1 MKKTWLYSM
10 IGALLFTV
18 TFGFSTV
25 DASSIKQDRLVVNLS
40 ADTSVGKYQIVD
52 TDGSIYT
59 YADRQSYE
67 AAEQTFKAKW
77 AIVSK
82 NVVGVLA
89 SDYATDSYEHSGFG
103 GWNYATPVGYS
114 TNFNNSKY
122 NDEVSS
128 IKTARRS
135 SGTKVCYHKSG
146 GEPCKTFGPGLDISY
161 VGSGW
166 NDQISYVNVYR

>member
-1 MKKTWLYSM
+1 MKKTWLYSL
-10 IGALLFTV
+10 IAALLFTV
-18 TFGFSTV
+18 TFGFSTAN
-25 DASSIKQDRLVVNLS
+25 ASSVKQGRLVVNLE

-52 TDGSIYT
+52 TDGKTYT

-77 AIVSK
+77 AIASK
-82 NVVGVLA
+82 NVIGTLA
-89 SDYATDSYEHSGFG
+89 SDYATESYQHDSFR
-103 GWNYATPVGYS
+103 GWSYATPVGYS
-114 TNFNNSKY
+114 TNFNTSMY
-122 NDEVSS
+122 NDAVSS

-135 SGTKVCYHKSG
+135 SGTQVCYHQSG

-161 VGSGW
+161 VGNGW